1 MIKFF
6 MRKIPPF
13 TSFFYLSFKKE
24 IYNFNFLYFL
34 FKRIFYFYK
43 IYKKQKYKNEIKN
56 ILQLKYKFNK
66 IFFNYYYID
75 FMKIKFKY
83 I

>member
-56 ILQLKYKFNK
+56 ILQLKYCTKFKKNKLINK
-66 IFFNYYYID
+66 I
-75 FMKIKFKY
+75 
-83 I
+83 

>member
-56 ILQLKYKFNK
+56 ILQLKYCTKFKLYKNK
-66 IFFNYYYID
+66 IFYLIINY
-75 FMKIKFKY
+75 KLLK
-83 I
+83 

>member
-56 ILQLKYKFNK
+56 ILQLKYKFFFINYIKYFIYNK
-66 IFFNYYYID
+66 
-75 FMKIKFKY
+75 KF
-83 I
+83 

>member
-56 ILQLKYKFNK
+56 INLANRINLKFYSINFIIIN
-66 IFFNYYYID
+66 IFI
-75 FMKIKFKY
+75 
-83 I
+83 